1 MKRLLRALLLLVA
14 GLPSWFL
21 MAAQAPAGDAEQAQ
35 RARQL
40 LEKAVAYYRV
50 EGDKAFAAFSRQGE
64 FIDNELYV
72 YVLDS
77 KGVML
82 ASGGP
87 SVVLI
92 GRDISPLLEPSMREQ
107 FAKALKAPESGKVQ
121 EADYRWKNWNDG
133 RVERKHTYYQRVGDR
148 FLAVGYYLPRADAS
162 QAQAMLGKTVKA
174 VQSDPE
180 GTFKRINAL
189 DKAFIEDDLYAFVVD
204 VNTAKFVA
212 HGYNTRLV
220 GSDFA
225 SLKDPTG
232 NAIGQAMLALARS
245 KGEGEFDYMWR
256 NPVTSKVE
264 AKHALLK
271 KSGHY
276 LVAVG
281 YYTRPTSP

>member
-162 QAQAMLGKTVKA
+162 QAQAMLDKTVKA

-220 GSDFA
+220 DSDFA

>member
-1 MKRLLRALLLLVA
+1 
-14 GLPSWFL
+14 
-21 MAAQAPAGDAEQAQ
+21 
-35 RARQL
+35 
-40 LEKAVAYYRV
+40 
-50 EGDKAFAAFSRQGE
+50 
-64 FIDNELYV
+64 
-72 YVLDS
+72 
-77 KGVML
+77 
-82 ASGGP
+82 
-87 SVVLI
+87 
-92 GRDISPLLEPSMREQ
+92 
-107 FAKALKAPESGKVQ
+107 
-121 EADYRWKNWNDG
+121 
-133 RVERKHTYYQRVGDR
+133 
-148 FLAVGYYLPRADAS
+148 
-162 QAQAMLGKTVKA
+162 
-174 VQSDPE
+174 
-180 GTFKRINAL
+180 
-189 DKAFIEDDLYAFVVD
+189 VVD